1 MSADSG
7 TDVVADPEVDPEVA
21 LPTQARP
28 RSTAGAPLL
37 VRLRTL
43 LPSLAP
49 AAQRVARR
57 VLDDPM
63 GASSLT
69 ITRLAEEADTSVTTV
84 NRFCKALGLPGYP
97 ELRLSLAAE
106 TGGPEPREQVGAD
119 IGPDDTLDDVVAKV
133 AYADARAVEETAQQ
147 LDTGVLRAVVQAL
160 ADAARVDLYGVGASA
175 FVAMDLQQK
184 LHRIRRVCFAWSDPH
199 VALTSAALLGPGD
212 VAVAFSHT
220 GTTTEPVEALRQAA
234 RAGATTVAITSH
246 PGSPLALAADHVLT
260 TAVRETTYR
269 SGAMASRI
277 AQLTLVDCLFIGLAQ
292 RDLDRTRSALEVT
305 YAAVRE
311 HHVDPRQV

>member
-1 MSADSG
+1 MSADTGLDVPAARSG
-7 TDVVADPEVDPEVA
+7 PEPPA
-21 LPTQARP
+21 PT
-28 RSTAGAPLL
+28 SPLL

-43 LPSLAP
+43 LPSLPP
-49 AAQRVARR
+49 AAQRVAHR

-69 ITRLAEEADTSVTTV
+69 ISRLAEEADTSVTTV

-106 TGGPEPREQVGAD
+106 NGGPVPREQVGAD
-119 IGPDDTLDDVVAKV
+119 IGPTDTLADVVAKV
-133 AYADARAVEETAQQ
+133 AWSDARAVEETAQQ
-147 LDTGVLRAVVQAL
+147 LDTEVLAAVVRAV
-160 ADAARVDLYGVGASA
+160 AAAGRVDLYGMGASA

-212 VAVAFSHT
+212 VALAVSHT
-220 GTTTEPVEALRQAA
+220 GTTSEPAEALRVAA
-234 RAGATTVAITSH
+234 RAGATTVAVTSN
-246 PGSPLALAADHVLT
+246 PGSPLARTADLVLT

-269 SGAMASRI
+269 SGATASRI
-277 AQLTLVDCLFIGLAQ
+277 AQLTLVDCLFIGVAQQDLAA
-292 RDLDRTRSALEVT
+292 TRSALAVT
-305 YAAVRE
+305 RAAVQD
-311 HHVDPRQV
+311 HHVGPR